1 MKISRLIALLESEM
15 EENGDNEIMLYDSRG
30 DWIEPKGFHC
40 GGMSTDD
47 GWIDTVSFSDME

>member
-1 MKISRLIALLESEM
+1 M
-15 EENGDNEIMLYDSRG
+15 EENGDNEIMIYDSHG

-47 GWIDTVSFSDME
+47 GWIDTVSLSDLE